1 MFIYWR
7 SNQHC
12 YSTNSEKI
20 SLYASSMKRFLQGA
34 VTTVSALCALVIAPV
49 FLSSGQAIAAP
60 LATQPTGT
68 NASYL
73 GAGISVG
80 VTNGGNPGNDDD
92 AQFGGNV
99 QGRFAIPNTP
109 LSARGAVLFTNK
121 SAALMPMISY
131 DVPVTNNANV
141 YLGAGYSFVTN
152 DGRAT
157 PLGNKDAVVL
167 ATGVEAQM
175 SKNIVVYGDAKLGID
190 AYKDSSGEAVSL
202 QTGVAYRFN

>member
-1 MFIYWR
+1 M
-7 SNQHC
+7 N
-12 YSTNSEKI
+12 
-20 SLYASSMKRFLQGA
+20 RFFKSA
-34 VTTVSALCALVIAPV
+34 ITTVSTLTALVVAPV
-49 FLSSGQAIAAP
+49 FLSSGQANAAS

-80 VTNGGNPGNDDD
+80 VTDSGNISDD
-92 AQFGGNV
+92 ADADFGGNV

-109 LSARGAVLFTNK
+109 VSARGAILFTDE

-131 DVPVTNNANV
+131 DIPVTNNANV
-141 YLGAGYSFVTN
+141 YLGAGYSFVTE
-152 DGRAT
+152 DDRPT

-167 ATGVEAQM
+167 TAGAEAQV
-175 SKNIVVYGDAKLGID
+175 SRNIVVYGDAKWGID
-190 AYKDSSGEAVSL
+190 GYKDSSADPVSL

>member
-1 MFIYWR
+1 
-7 SNQHC
+7 
-12 YSTNSEKI
+12 
-20 SLYASSMKRFLQGA
+20 MKRFLQGA
-34 VTTVSALCALVIAPV
+34 ITTVSALSALVIAPV

-60 LATQPTGT
+60 TTQPTGT

-80 VTNGGNPGNDDD
+80 VTNG
-92 AQFGGNV
+92 AQVGGNV

-109 LSARGAVLFTNK
+109 LSARGAVLFTDK
-121 SAALMPMISY
+121 SAALMPMVSY
-131 DVPVTNNANV
+131 DVPITNNANV

-152 DGRAT
+152 DGTT
-157 PLGNKDAVVL
+157 PLGNQNAVVL
-167 ATGVEAQM
+167 ATGVEAQVRR
-175 SKNIVVYGDAKLGID
+175 NIVVYGDAKLGID

>member
-1 MFIYWR
+1 
-7 SNQHC
+7 
-12 YSTNSEKI
+12 
-20 SLYASSMKRFLQGA
+20 MKRFLQGA
-34 VTTVSALCALVIAPV
+34 LTISALSALVFAPV
-49 FLSSGQAIAAP
+49 FLSAGQANAAP

-73 GAGISVG
+73 GVGLSVG
-80 VTNGGNPGNDDD
+80 VTNGGNPGDDDD
-92 AQFGGNV
+92 AQFGGNA

-109 LSARGAVLFTNK
+109 LSARGAVLFTDK

-152 DGRAT
+152 DGKPT
-157 PLGNKDAVVL
+157 PLGNQDAVVL
-167 ATGVEAQM
+167 ATGVEAQV
-175 SKNIVVYGDAKLGID
+175 SRNIVVYGDAKLGID

>member
-1 MFIYWR
+1 
-7 SNQHC
+7 
-12 YSTNSEKI
+12 
-20 SLYASSMKRFLQGA
+20 MKRFLQGA
-34 VTTVSALCALVIAPV
+34 VTTISVSALVIAPV
-49 FLSSGQAIAAP
+49 LLSSGQAIAAP

-80 VTNGGNPGNDDD
+80 VTNGGNSGNDDD

-109 LSARGAVLFTNK
+109 LSARGAVLFTDK

-131 DVPVTNNANV
+131 DVPVTNNANI

-152 DGRAT
+152 DGTT
-157 PLGNKDAVVL
+157 PLGNKDAVVI

-190 AYKDSSGEAVSL
+190 AYRDSSGEAVSL